1 MRVRRRRPWPWLQ
14 SQLALRHLHAR
25 RREHLARYPQLACLA
40 FEHHGIT
47 INVLGRDDR
56 EELEFLTTHLSR
68 HIDGKTVCD
77 AGAYIGNHTLAF
89 AERAARVVAFEPN
102 PVTYELLKL
111 NCRDRAN
118 VVPLCLAASDRGG
131 TAPAAVP
138 RTNYGES
145 RIAGTPAEGELALTF
160 ELVRLDDVA
169 LLATDRVG
177 LLKIDVEG
185 HEPQVLRGAERLL
198 RRDRPL
204 VVLEQHARAIDG
216 GTSPSLDLLRA
227 FGYRFFYSLERVTG
241 WLVPQWVP
249 SMARRPLR
257 VVEALLL
264 GVPEVTVEL
273 REVERLER
281 RDYAML
287 VAAVESLSAISS
299 SR

>member
-1 MRVRRRRPWPWLQ
+1 MRARRLRPWPWLQ
-14 SQLALRHLHAR
+14 SQLALRWLHAR
-25 RREHLARYPQLACLA
+25 RREHLARDPQLACLA

-56 EELEFLTTHLSR
+56 EELEYLIRF
-68 HIDGKTVCD
+68 IDGLTVCD
-77 AGAYIGNHTLAF
+77 VGAYIGNHTLAF

-111 NCRDRAN
+111 NCRDHPN
-118 VVPLCLAASDRGG
+118 VVPLRLAASDRAG
-131 TAPAAVP
+131 TAQAAVP

-145 RIAGTPAEGELALTF
+145 RIADDVREGELPLTF

-169 LLATDRVG
+169 LLASDRVG

-185 HEPQVLRGAERLL
+185 HEPQVLCGAERLI

-204 VVLEQHARAIDG
+204 IVLEQHARVIDR

-227 FGYRFFYSLERVTG
+227 FGYGHFYSLERVAG
-241 WLVPQWVP
+241 WLLP
-249 SMARRPLR
+249 RPLR

-264 GVPEVTVEL
+264 GVPEVTVTL
-273 REVERLER
+273 RRIERLER
-281 RDYAML
+281 RDYAMV
-287 VAAVESLSAISS
+287 VAAMEGL
-299 SR
+299 